1 MIDWV
6 TGNIA
11 ISEYPSSKTD
21 LGQFD
26 SILNLDKFT
35 PYHTSVHHVHIP
47 IIDGPGNSPQEIV
60 AVLDRM
66 DKLVGRGRVL
76 VHCAAGVSRSPFVI
90 ALYLAWREGYS
101 FDQAIDL
108 VAQRRRRPL
117 NIDPGL
123 LAIKDDVLGLVNGHA
138 R

>member
-6 TGNIA
+6 TSDIA

-26 SILNLDKFT
+26 AILNLDKFT
-35 PYHTSVHHVHIP
+35 PYHTSVHHAHIP
-47 IIDGPGNSPQEIV
+47 IIDGAGNRPEEIV

-66 DKLVGRGRVL
+66 DELLGRGRVL

-101 FDQAIDL
+101 FDQAIGL
-108 VAQRRRRPL
+108 VARRRRRPL